1 MDKIK
6 RWGGVQNMQMV
17 GKAAISILNC
27 YNKRE
32 TENIRL
38 SDKILTGNLQGKTSQ
53 KVAMSIIYI

>member
-6 RWGGVQNMQMV
+6 RWGGVQNKQMV
-17 GKAAISILNC
+17 GKAAISVLNC

-38 SDKILTGNLQGKTSQ
+38 SDKILTGNLPGTKTSQ
-53 KVAMSIIYI
+53 KVATSII

>member
-6 RWGGVQNMQMV
+6 RWGGVQNTQMV
-17 GKAAISILNC
+17 GKAAISIINC

-53 KVAMSIIYI
+53 KVAMSII

>member
-1 MDKIK
+1 
-6 RWGGVQNMQMV
+6 MQMV

>member
-6 RWGGVQNMQMV
+6 RWGGVQNTQMV
-17 GKAAISILNC
+17 GKAAISILNY

-32 TENIRL
+32 TENIQL

-53 KVAMSIIYI
+53 KVAMSIIKV

>member
-6 RWGGVQNMQMV
+6 RWGGVQNTRMV

-32 TENIRL
+32 TENIQL

-53 KVAMSIIYI
+53 KVAMSII

>member
-6 RWGGVQNMQMV
+6 QWGGVQNMQMV